1 MAHSER
7 IGPYRVLRRLGAG
20 GMGEVVLAHD
30 DRLDRHVAIKRL
42 HDDAATPE
50 RRERFRREAR
60 IAARLDHPAIVRI
73 HDVLHEAGH
82 DYLIME
88 YVEGQTLR
96 ARCTE
101 RPMTVSEVL
110 DIAHQIAL
118 GMAAAHDRGVI
129 HRDLKAENVLI
140 TPAGRARL
148 TDFGIAKLEGDDTF
162 TADGAVI
169 GTFRAMSP
177 EQALGRPIDHR
188 SDLFSF
194 GILLHEAL
202 TGESPFRAETAFLTV
217 QRLVRDDPRPLDELV
232 PSIPDGLAKL
242 VHQLLAKE
250 PQLRPRDFHEVAEAL
265 GELAGQIPDAQDRDG
280 SPYGGPPPAGEDT
293 RSTEHSVVPTPP
305 LPDSSAPTRSPPD
318 SAAQAPSP
326 PLSAGAMPE
335 PGGVRSGSS
344 ERPAVLDSRDPVLA
358 ASIPTRPH
366 RGWWRVAALGAIAL
380 ASLAV
385 GLGYALRDSHAARDG
400 DAPPDRHALH
410 DADGVAH
417 ALRSGDH
424 PGSLVT
430 RVAVLAPSVTGD
442 AGHPFTAQL
451 AAAVRKAVEA
461 SVQGR
466 IGLELVSRGDLE
478 VYIDG
483 ATQHASPAPGLQP
496 TRDAVGA
503 DEILATRLACE
514 RGGCQVTVER
524 DAIGPASA
532 PAESFRLELARDSYT
547 DPGAVVDAHLSRLY
561 LDHPLPDA
569 GGAGALDPQ
578 DRATYV
584 ERVERYWARDGAPS
598 IATALEDIDRIHG
611 RSPRSVDVLL
621 FEVELLLHRYL
632 EIRYLVP
639 GDPEEGQRAMALL
652 DEFDHRQPDRHAIL
666 AARFEVLLA
675 NPTRLDEAGAALDR
689 LARRDPDSPTT
700 HLRRARL
707 HYERKDLEAARR
719 ELDAAARLGPPSW
732 RTLYQRALVFK
743 ALGDH
748 GSARAALDQLLERS
762 PGNYRGLSLL
772 AGEELRA
779 GQPAC
784 AAEIYA
790 QLVAREPLHDEC
802 FELGAARMQI
812 RSYREAAAGFRCA
825 LAARFDDP
833 AARLGLAEALLLAG
847 DPDTARDQ
855 LRDLRA
861 WLDRKR
867 LETPGGALT
876 RRDDAVEART
886 LGHLGAQDP
895 AAAAAARARVDSLL
909 ADGRQFPTALPGA
922 LRTAA
927 LVHASL
933 GDRELAARYAAE
945 YLDGKNSPGDLAYP
959 WFDDLLHDPVLGPR
973 LAVSGTC
980 AASPARGQDWL
991 RTRSLTPGDI
1001 MDLWGD
1007 RPDNVFA
1014 VAGGYSTNYDGT
1026 ILHYDGVSWQRMS
1039 SGTQA
1044 CLIGIWGSGPRDIY
1058 AVGGWGTVLHYDG
1071 ASWLPMS
1078 SGTESLLFGVWGSGP
1093 HDVYAVGV
1101 QGTILHYDGSRWQP
1115 MKSGTQQ
1122 FLLRI
1127 WGSGPDDI
1135 YVTGGGALHYD
1146 GTSWQSIEA
1155 RSRLYHSAV
1164 WGTGRDDVYEVGSD
1178 GLIAH
1183 YDGHRWISMDPGTRE
1198 WLHGIWGSGPNDVY
1212 AVGTHGTLLHY
1223 DGRGW
1228 SPMQSGEPSTLVSI
1242 WGDIHGRTRI
1252 FGGYGGEILHMTVP
1266 EQFIRR

>member
-1 MAHSER
+1 MADSER

-30 DRLDRHVAIKRL
+30 DRLDRLVAIKRL
-42 HDDAATPE
+42 HDDAATPA

-60 IAARLDHPAIVRI
+60 IVARLDHPAIVRI
-73 HDVLHEAGH
+73 HDVHHEAGH

-96 ARCTE
+96 ARCAAQ
-101 RPMTVSEVL
+101 PMTVSEVL
-110 DIAHQIAL
+110 DVAHQIAL

-162 TADGAVI
+162 TADGAVV

-217 QRLVRDDPRPLDELV
+217 QRLVGDDPRPLDELV
-232 PSIPDGLAKL
+232 PSIPDGLARL

-265 GELAGQIPDAQDRDG
+265 GALAGQIPDAQDRDG

-293 RSTEHSVVPTPP
+293 RSTEHSVVPTQP
-305 LPDSSAPTRSPPD
+305 LPDTALTQPPPDTAAPTPPPPD
-318 SAAQAPSP
+318 AAPPDTPPADAAPP
-326 PLSAGAMPE
+326 GAAATPD
-335 PGGVRSGSS
+335 PGTASRGARDRPTVLESS
-344 ERPAVLDSRDPVLA
+344 DPGRRGAIRIRPYRRWL
-358 ASIPTRPH
+358 
-366 RGWWRVAALGAIAL
+366 VAALGATAL
-380 ASLAV
+380 ALLSL
-385 GLGYALRDSHAARDG
+385 GLCRPPLSGHRDG
-400 DAPPDRHALH
+400 SP
-410 DADGVAH
+410 
-417 ALRSGDH
+417 
-424 PGSLVT
+424 VT

-451 AAAVRKAVEA
+451 AAAVRNAVEA

-483 ATQHASPAPGLQP
+483 ATQHASPAPGLQA
-496 TRDAVGA
+496 THDAVGA

-524 DAIGPASA
+524 DAIAPASA
-532 PAESFRLELARDSYT
+532 PAESFRLELAGDSHT
-547 DPGAVVDAHLSRLY
+547 DPGAAVDAHLSQLY
-561 LDHPLPDA
+561 PDHPLPDA
-569 GGAGALDPQ
+569 GGASALDPQ
-578 DRATYV
+578 DHATYLQ
-584 ERVERYWARDGAPS
+584 RVESYWAREDAPS

-652 DEFDHRQPDRHAIL
+652 DEFDHRQPDRYDIL
-666 AARFEVLLA
+666 SARFEVLLA

-700 HLRRARL
+700 HLQRARL
-707 HYERKDLEAARR
+707 HYERKDLEAARH
-719 ELDAAARLGPPSW
+719 ELDAAARLGPQSW

-743 ALGDH
+743 TLGDH

-825 LAARFDDP
+825 LAARSDDP

-867 LETPGGALT
+867 LEAPSGTLT
-876 RRDDAVEART
+876 RRDAAVEART
-886 LGHLGAQDP
+886 LGYLGAQDP
-895 AAAAAARARVDSLL
+895 ATAAAARARVDSLL

-933 GDRELAARYAAE
+933 GDRELATRYAAK

-959 WFDDLLHDPVLGPR
+959 WFDDLLHDPVLDPR
-973 LAVSGTC
+973 LAVPGTC

-1014 VAGGYSTNYDGT
+1014 VAGGYNTNCDGT

-1039 SGTQA
+1039 SRTQA

-1155 RSRLYHSAV
+1155 GSRLYHRAI

-1183 YDGHRWISMDPGTRE
+1183 YDGHRWISMDSGTRE